1 MDCFKILIV
10 EDEADL
16 ADIISFNLENEG
28 YVVDVAG
35 SAELALEKDLT
46 TYHLFLFDVMLEEM
60 SGVELAKKVQ
70 QDSRT
75 ESIPIVFITAKDTEI
90 DKLIGFKAGADDYI
104 TKPFSVKVMSAR
116 IGAVLKR
123 VYKGKDRV
131 DESEL
136 LEFDKLT
143 LDPKSKRVMLDK
155 KEIVFTKKEFD
166 LLCLLMR
173 NEGIVYSRS
182 QILDLVWQEDVYVVD
197 RTVDVNIRRIRK
209 KLSEYGKYIRTRS
222 GYGYMFL
229 TTEDFAK

>member
-1 MDCFKILIV
+1 MDNFKILIV
-10 EDEADL
+10 EDETDL

-28 YVVDVAG
+28 YVVDVVG

-46 TYHLFLFDVMLEEM
+46 SYHLFLFDVMLEEM
-60 SGVELAKKVQ
+60 SGIELAKKVQ
-70 QDSRT
+70 QNTKT

-123 VYKGKDRV
+123 VYKGKDNGG
-131 DESEL
+131 ESEL

-143 LDPKSKRVMLDK
+143 LNVKSKRVMFDK

-209 KLSEYGKYIRTRS
+209 KLDEYGKYIKTRS

-229 TTEDFAK
+229 TTEDFTK